1 MNLPDLSII
10 QSDDA
15 LRQREF
21 PVCADKVYLAHA
33 GVSPM
38 PACVERAVNESVS
51 AGTRNDQEEGLAEL
65 LRETRTRAAAMLG
78 ADYGEVALIGPT
90 TAGLSAVA
98 AGMDWQ
104 AGDEVLVY
112 QDDFP
117 VNVYPWLALESRGVT
132 IRRLQTPAL
141 GQITPEIV
149 AEQLADRTRLV
160 ALASC
165 HFVSGWRIDHG
176 AIGQLLRERGVLF
189 CLDAI
194 QTLGAFPSTVVHVDF
209 LAADAHKWLLGP
221 CAAGV
226 FYVRREL
233 QDRLAPSAFG
243 WNNVRCPNYVA
254 QETMNLRSD
263 ARRYEAGSFNILGI
277 AGLNAALG
285 LLQDVG
291 IDNIAADLAA
301 KREWLVK
308 ALQAKG
314 FEVFFPETEAS
325 GGITSCWREGEDMKA
340 LVEKLAAED
349 IIASVRGDRSG
360 RDYLRFSP
368 HFYNTTAELERAM
381 ELL

>member
-1 MNLPDLSII
+1 MNLPELQNDES
-10 QSDDA
+10 

-33 GVSPM
+33 GVSPV
-38 PACVERAVNESVS
+38 PACVSRAVQETAA
-51 AGTRNDQEEGLAEL
+51 AGALDDQEVGLAEL
-65 LRETRTRAAAMLG
+65 LRETRTRAAEMLG
-78 ADYGEVALIGPT
+78 ADVGEVALIGPT

-98 AGMDWQ
+98 AGLDWQ
-104 AGDEVLVY
+104 AGDEVLIY

-117 VNVYPWLALESRGVT
+117 VNVYPWLALETRGVT
-132 IRRLQTPAL
+132 VRRLQTPAL
-141 GQITPEIV
+141 GQITPELV
-149 AEQLADRTRLV
+149 LEQLTNKTRLV

-165 HFVSGWRIDHG
+165 HFVSGWRIDHD
-176 AIGQLLRERGVLF
+176 AIGRELRASDILF

-194 QTLGAFPSTVVHVDF
+194 QTLGAFPTTVEHVDF

-233 QDRLAPSAFG
+233 QDRLAPQAFG
-243 WNNVRCPNYVA
+243 WNNVRCPDYIA
-254 QETMNLRSD
+254 QEQMTLRTD

-285 LLQDVG
+285 LLLEVG
-291 IDNIAADLAA
+291 IKTITSDLTA
-301 KREWLVK
+301 KRAWLVE

-314 FEVFFPETEAS
+314 FEILFPEGESTA
-325 GGITSCWREGEDMKA
+325 GITSCWREGEDPKA
-340 LVEKLAAED
+340 LGGKLTEEN
-349 IIASVRGDRSG
+349 IIASVRTDRSG

-368 HFYNTTAELERAM
+368 HFYNTPAELKHAVG
-381 ELL
+381 LL

>member
-1 MNLPDLSII
+1 MNLPAL
-10 QSDDA
+10 QQDDA
-15 LRQREF
+15 LRRREF
-21 PVCADKVYLAHA
+21 PVCTDKVYLAHA
-33 GVSPM
+33 GVSPV
-38 PACVERAVNESVS
+38 PACVERAVAAAVS
-51 AGTRNDQEEGLAEL
+51 AAARGDQEDGLGPL
-65 LRETRTRAAAMLG
+65 LRQTRARASELLG
-78 ADYGEVALIGPT
+78 ADPSEVALLGPT

-98 AGMDWQ
+98 AGLDWQ
-104 AGDEVLVY
+104 AGDEVLIY

-117 VNVYPWLALESRGVT
+117 VNVYPWLALESRGVQV
-132 IRRLQTPAL
+132 RRLQTPTL
-141 GQITPEIV
+141 GHIPPELV
-149 AEQLADRTRLV
+149 AEQLTDQTRLV

-165 HFVSGWRIDHG
+165 HFVSGWRIDHD
-176 AIGQLLRERGVLF
+176 AIGRLLRERGVLF

-194 QTLGAFPSTVVHVDF
+194 QTLGAFPTTVEHVDF

-226 FYVRREL
+226 FFVRREL

-285 LLQDVG
+285 LLLEVG
-291 IDNIAADLAA
+291 IDNIAADLTA
-301 KREWLVK
+301 KRAWLVE

-314 FEVFFPETEAS
+314 YEVFHPEVAS
-325 GGITSCWREGEDMKA
+325 GITSSWREDTDMKA
-340 LVEKLAAED
+340 LGEKLAAEN
-349 IIASVRGDRSG
+349 IIASVREDRSEQ
-360 RDYLRFSP
+360 DYLRFSP
-368 HFYNTTAELERAM
+368 HFYNTQSELERAV

>member
-1 MNLPDLSII
+1 MNLPDLHINE
-10 QSDDA
+10 A

-33 GVSPM
+33 GVSPV
-38 PACVERAVNESVS
+38 PACVTRAVQET
-51 AGTRNDQEEGLAEL
+51 AATAALDDQEEGLGDL
-65 LRETRTRAAAMLG
+65 LRTTRARAAEMLG
-78 ADYGEVALIGPT
+78 ADVGEVALIGPT

-98 AGMDWQ
+98 AGLDWH
-104 AGDEVLVY
+104 AGDEVLIY

-117 VNVYPWLALESRGVT
+117 VNVYPWLSLETRGVT
-132 IRRLQTPAL
+132 VRRLQTPAL
-141 GQITPEIV
+141 GQITPELV
-149 AEQLADRTRLV
+149 LEQLTNRTRLV

-165 HFVSGWRIDHG
+165 HFVSGWRIDHD
-176 AIGQLLRERGVLF
+176 AIGRALRERDILF

-194 QTLGAFPSTVVHVDF
+194 QTLGAFPTTVEHVDF

-254 QETMNLRSD
+254 QEKMTLRTD

-285 LLQDVG
+285 LLLEVG
-291 IDNIAADLAA
+291 IDKIAADLAA
-301 KREWLVK
+301 KREWLVA

-314 FEVFFPETEAS
+314 FEVIFPEAES
-325 GGITSCWREGEDMKA
+325 VGGITSCWREGEDLKV
-340 LVEKLAAED
+340 LGEKLAAKN
-349 IIASVRGDRSG
+349 IIASVRADRSG

-368 HFYNTTAELERAM
+368 HFYNTTAELERAVA
-381 ELL
+381 LL

>member
-1 MNLPDLSII
+1 MNLPGLPTI
-10 QSDDA
+10 QTDDS

-33 GVSPM
+33 GVSPV
-38 PACVERAVNESVS
+38 PACVTRAVTAFATS
-51 AGTRNDQEEGLAEL
+51 GGLDDQEVGLAEL
-65 LRETRTRAAAMLG
+65 LRETRTRAAALLG
-78 ADYGEVALIGPT
+78 GDIGEVALIGPT

-98 AGMDWQ
+98 AGLDWQ
-104 AGDEVLVY
+104 AGDEVLIY

-117 VNVYPWLALESRGVT
+117 VNVYPWLALEARGVT
-132 IRRLQTPAL
+132 VRRLQTPAL
-141 GQITPEIV
+141 GQITPELV
-149 AEQLADRTRLV
+149 AEQLTDQTRLV

-165 HFVSGWRIDHG
+165 HFVSGWRIDHDS
-176 AIGQLLRERGVLF
+176 IGRLLRERDILF

-194 QTLGAFPSTVVHVDF
+194 QTLGAFPTTVEHVDF

-226 FYVRREL
+226 FYVRRDL
-233 QDRLAPSAFG
+233 QDRLAPQAFG
-243 WNNVRCPNYVA
+243 WNNVRCPDYIA
-254 QETMNLRSD
+254 QEQMNLRTD

-285 LLQDVG
+285 MLLDVG

-301 KREWLVK
+301 KRAWLVN
-308 ALQAKG
+308 ALQEKG
-314 FEVFFPETEAS
+314 YEVFHPDTTS
-325 GGITSCWREGEDMKA
+325 GITSCWRKGTDMKA
-340 LVEKLAAED
+340 LGEKLAAKN

-360 RDYLRFSP
+360 QDYLRFSP
-368 HFYNTTAELERAM
+368 HFYNSSLELERAV

>member
-1 MNLPDLSII
+1 MKLPDISAI
-10 QSDDA
+10 QSDEA
-15 LRQREF
+15 LRQHEF

-33 GVSPM
+33 GVSPL
-38 PACVERAVNESVS
+38 PACVEWAVNESVS
-51 AGTRNDQEEGLAEL
+51 TGTLNDQEEGLAEL

-90 TAGLSAVA
+90 TAGLNAVA
-98 AGMDWQ
+98 AGLDWQ
-104 AGDEVLVY
+104 AGDEVLIY

-117 VNVYPWLALESRGVT
+117 VNVYPWLALETRGVKV
-132 IRRLQTPAL
+132 RRLQTPAL
-141 GQITPEIV
+141 GHITPEIV
-149 AEQLADRTRLV
+149 AEQLTDRTRLV

-165 HFVSGWRIDHG
+165 HFVSGWRIDHD
-176 AIGQLLRERGVLF
+176 AIGRLLRERGVFF

-194 QTLGAFPSTVVHVDF
+194 QTLGAFLTTVEHVDF

-233 QDRLAPSAFG
+233 QDRLAPQAFG

-285 LLQDVG
+285 LLLEVG
-291 IDNIAADLAA
+291 IDHIAADLIA
-301 KREWLVK
+301 KRMWLVE

-314 FEVFFPETEAS
+314 FEVLNPEAQS
-325 GGITSCWREGEDMKA
+325 GITSCWREGEEMKE
-340 LVEKLAAED
+340 LGDKLAAKN
-349 IIASVRGDRSG
+349 IIASVRTDRSG
-360 RDYLRFSP
+360 RAFLRFSP
-368 HFYNTTAELERAM
+368 HFYNSNLELERVV

>member
-1 MNLPDLSII
+1 MNLPYLSAI

-33 GVSPM
+33 GVSPL
-38 PACVERAVNESVS
+38 PACVEWAVRESVS
-51 AGTRNDQEEGLAEL
+51 EGTRNDQEEGLAEL
-65 LRETRTRAAAMLG
+65 LRETRTRAAALLG

-98 AGMDWQ
+98 AGLDWQ
-104 AGDEVLVY
+104 AGDEVLIY

-117 VNVYPWLALESRGVT
+117 VNVYPWLSLEAHGVAV
-132 IRRLQTPAL
+132 RRLQTPAL

-149 AEQLADRTRLV
+149 AEQLSDQTRLV

-165 HFVSGWRIDHG
+165 HFVSGWRIDHD
-176 AIGQLLRERGVLF
+176 AIGRLLRERGVLF

-194 QTLGAFPSTVVHVDF
+194 QTLGAFPTTVEHVDF

-226 FYVRREL
+226 FYVRRDL

-285 LLQDVG
+285 MLLEMG
-291 IDNIAADLAA
+291 IDPIAADLAT
-301 KREWLVK
+301 KRTWLVK
-308 ALQAKG
+308 ELQAKG
-314 FEVFFPETEAS
+314 YEVFFPETES
-325 GGITSCWREGEDMKA
+325 TGGITSCWREGEDMKV
-340 LVEKLAAED
+340 LGEKLAAEN

-360 RDYLRFSP
+360 QDYLRFSP
-368 HFYNTTAELERAM
+368 HFYNTSEELERAL